1 MKYAFIWRHRKQFKI
16 ARLCGALGVS
26 RSGFY
31 DWLSRPESRHAA
43 EDRELLRQNHTGSCM
58 DEPAKALKAGDHGV
72 PGGENMIADR
82 RGNVRY
88 FTIREMARLQG
99 FPDDFVVEG
108 SWKAATRQLGNAVPT
123 CVGQQMGKLVLGV
136 LAQRRLR

>member
-43 EDRELLRQNHTGSCM
+43 EDRELLRQIR
-58 DEPAKALKAGDHGV
+58 ALHLQARQAYGAYKTWKVLKRQGISAAV
-72 PGGENMIADR
+72 IALPDCA
-82 RGNVRY
+82 VR
-88 FTIREMARLQG
+88 TA
-99 FPDDFVVEG
+99 
-108 SWKAATRQLGNAVPT
+108 
-123 CVGQQMGKLVLGV
+123 
-136 LAQRRLR
+136 